1 MLFGNYEH
9 YENYEY
15 YEYYSETTNDMSR
28 MFIETKFLAQ
38 EAVLKVSLFR
48 FLSSFCLYL
57 WDAHNLN
64 NIFEV
69 HGFSYFYGVGKNPC
83 HMLILK

>member
-15 YEYYSETTNDMSR
+15 YEYYLETINDMSR

-38 EAVLKVSLFR
+38 EAVLKVSLFQ
-48 FLSSFCLYL
+48 FQT
-57 WDAHNLN
+57 
-64 NIFEV
+64 
-69 HGFSYFYGVGKNPC
+69 
-83 HMLILK
+83 MLLRKI

>member
-15 YEYYSETTNDMSR
+15 YEYYSETINDMSR

-57 WDAHNLN
+57 
-64 NIFEV
+64 
-69 HGFSYFYGVGKNPC
+69 
-83 HMLILK
+83 

>member
-9 YENYEY
+9 YENYEC

-28 MFIETKFLAQ
+28 MFIETKLLAQ
-38 EAVLKVSLFR
+38 EAVLKVSLFQ

-57 WDAHNLN
+57 
-64 NIFEV
+64 
-69 HGFSYFYGVGKNPC
+69 
-83 HMLILK
+83 

>member
-15 YEYYSETTNDMSR
+15 YEYYSETMNDMSR

-69 HGFSYFYGVGKNPC
+69 HGFSYFYGVGK
-83 HMLILK
+83 ILATCYF